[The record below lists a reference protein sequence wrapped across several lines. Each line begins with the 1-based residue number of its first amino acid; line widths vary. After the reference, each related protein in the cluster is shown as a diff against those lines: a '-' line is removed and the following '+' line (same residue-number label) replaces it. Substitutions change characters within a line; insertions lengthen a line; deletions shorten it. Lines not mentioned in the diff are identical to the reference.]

1 MSEPSVTSSAR
12 LERRHALG
20 TLLKARGDA
29 LVVAGLGS
37 PVWDLAAL
45 DHRAENFYVW
55 GGMGGTVAIGLGLA
69 IAQPDRPVWVVTGDG
84 EMLMGVGSLASVAMQ
99 QPSNLSILCFDNE
112 HYVETGGQRS
122 HTGSG
127 VDLSAMAAGAGLKD
141 AVTVTD
147 DEGLTALAGTLA
159 NGVAYGAASGPIFAT
174 VKVTSDSPPRV
185 QPPRDGAFLKTRFR
199 QAVLGNRAA
208 LHPS

>member
-1 MSEPSVTSSAR
+1 MSDQKSSAAGR
-12 LERRHALG
+12 LERRHAMG
-20 TLLKARGDA
+20 ALLKVRGDA
-29 LVVAGLGS
+29 LTVAGLGS

-55 GGMGGTVAIGLGLA
+55 GGMGGAVAIGLGLA
-69 IAQPDRPVWVVTGDG
+69 IAQPDRKVWVVTGDG

-99 QPSNLSILCFDNE
+99 RPANLAILCFDNE
-112 HYVETGGQRS
+112 HYGETGGQRS

-127 VDLSAMAAGAGLKD
+127 VDLSAMAAGAGIPHT
-141 AVTVTD
+141 ATVTD
-147 DEGLTALAGTLA
+147 DAGLADLAEALKGETSPWPL
-159 NGVAYGAASGPIFAT
+159 FAT
-174 VKVTSDSPPRV
+174 IKVTADNPPRV